1 MSRRYGKHYI
11 NRNNYKH
18 EKTKDAYNFK
28 SRETKYIEMR
38 IPPNLDMLEVRDLI
52 KKYEKEING
61 KIPFTADEITRL
73 RAKIVPHSLDTQV
86 VMDANGYSM
95 HFLAK
100 EKDVLGMFGN
110 CTNLTD
116 LQSFCT
122 SAVYGQ
128 SVLPIV
134 RDIFDPNNLNINR
147 KQLIAGAAMKTI
159 VPHLP
164 SKLEIGT
171 KSTYY

>member
-18 EKTKDAYNFK
+18 EKTADSYNFK
-28 SRETKYIEMR
+28 SIGTKYIEMR

-95 HFLAK
+95 HLLAK
-100 EKDVLGMFGN
+100 EKDVLSMFDC
-110 CTNLTD
+110 CTNL
-116 LQSFCT
+116 QSIST
-122 SAVYGQ
+122 SKDNGITW
-128 SVLPIV
+128 SN
-134 RDIFDPNNLNINR
+134 RDFYDPNNLAINR
-147 KQLIAGAAMKTI
+147 KQLIASAAMKTI
-159 VPHLP
+159 VPHLS

-171 KSTYY
+171 RSTYY